1 VACKKT
7 NGCVFCRIIRKK
19 NNKRNFVVLHSRY
32 CFVVLNTF
40 PYNNG
45 HLMVVS
51 KRHVAFLEKLS
62 TEEILDMNLT
72 LIKMIGILKQVLKPE
87 GFNVGI
93 NLGNASGAGIDKHL
107 HIHLVPRWKG
117 DTNFMPVLNNTKI
130 ISQGLSD
137 LYLKIKHVINQ
148 TEYRR

>member
-1 VACKKT
+1 
-7 NGCVFCRIIRKK
+7 
-19 NNKRNFVVLHSRY
+19 
-32 CFVVLNTF
+32 
-40 PYNNG
+40 
-45 HLMVVS
+45 MVVS

>member
-1 VACKKT
+1 
-7 NGCVFCRIIRKK
+7 
-19 NNKRNFVVLHSRY
+19 
-32 CFVVLNTF
+32 
-40 PYNNG
+40 
-45 HLMVVS
+45 MVVY

-148 TEYRR
+148 KEYRR